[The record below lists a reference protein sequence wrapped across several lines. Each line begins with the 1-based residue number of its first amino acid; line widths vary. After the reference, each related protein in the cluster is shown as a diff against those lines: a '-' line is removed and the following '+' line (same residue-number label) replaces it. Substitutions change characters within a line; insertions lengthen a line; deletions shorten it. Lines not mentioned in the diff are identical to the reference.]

1 MTGFDFNSAITSA
14 AALTCLDTALDR
26 AGSWARH
33 GSRRSPFQSSWSARD
48 WLGFIGAADCERAAS
63 END

>member
-1 MTGFDFNSAITSA
+1 MTGCDFNPAITSA
-14 AALTCLDTALDR
+14 VALTRLDTALDR

-33 GSRRSPFQSSWSARD
+33 GSRRSPFQSSWSARN
-48 WLGFIGAADCERAAS
+48 WLGFIDAAECVRAAS